1 MMVEE
6 VSDAAVASGWTWN
19 LENSFRALGQ
29 RVAFLAV
36 ASLLLVALATV
47 VDVILRNFVGVALYG
62 LNEVSAL
69 LVAAAA
75 ATCLPYGL
83 SNGAALNVDLVS
95 NLLNDRGKTWLGCL
109 GSFLAA
115 VFFGMLAWRVWMTA
129 GEMADSGQTT
139 VMTGLPQAPFF
150 RVVAAAIGFGAVA
163 MLSKSARQ
171 AVKLCR
177 TNPVSLLII
186 AAVVLVTVH
195 GLLALAGVA
204 NPAVYMSMVPASPV
218 IFAVLIVSF
227 LWILIMLMI
236 PIGVAMGIAGV
247 VGTASLFGGATALSV
262 MGTETTSFITQDAL
276 SVLPLFLLMG
286 AFAGVAGIGQDL
298 YRLSY
303 ALIGHI
309 RGGLAHASILA
320 CAGFGTVTGSSIATQ
335 MTIGRIALKEMQ
347 DRNYSAALASGTIA
361 AGGTLGQLLPPA
373 SALIMYAVMTE
384 QSVGKLFIGAVIPG
398 LVAAMLYMLTISVW
412 LWLRP
417 QDAPK
422 GPRSSLAEIATA
434 VKSAWSVLVL
444 LTLVLGGIYLGL
456 FTELEAGSIGAV
468 GAFLLAVAR
477 GKLNRSAFWKTMGES
492 THSLA
497 MIYSLLFGAQ
507 LLTFFFG
514 VSGVAEAFITFL
526 DSFGLSATGVI
537 IILILCYLVM
547 GIFMDGFAMML
558 ITIPIFVPVVNAL
571 GYDPIWWGIMTL
583 ICMEAGQISPPF
595 GLNIFVIS
603 ALDPKIRLSTVF
615 RGCWPFFGST
625 IVKIIL
631 LLLFPALA
639 TWLPHAMN

>member
-1 MMVEE
+1 
-6 VSDAAVASGWTWN
+6 
-19 LENSFRALGQ
+19 
-29 RVAFLAV
+29 
-36 ASLLLVALATV
+36 
-47 VDVILRNFVGVALYG
+47 
-62 LNEVSAL
+62 
-69 LVAAAA
+69 
-75 ATCLPYGL
+75 
-83 SNGAALNVDLVS
+83 
-95 NLLNDRGKTWLGCL
+95 
-109 GSFLAA
+109 
-115 VFFGMLAWRVWMTA
+115 
-129 GEMADSGQTT
+129 
-139 VMTGLPQAPFF
+139 
-150 RVVAAAIGFGAVA
+150 
-163 MLSKSARQ
+163 
-171 AVKLCR
+171 
-177 TNPVSLLII
+177 
-186 AAVVLVTVH
+186 
-195 GLLALAGVA
+195 
-204 NPAVYMSMVPASPV
+204 
-218 IFAVLIVSF
+218 
-227 LWILIMLMI
+227 
-236 PIGVAMGIAGV
+236 
-247 VGTASLFGGATALSV
+247 
-262 MGTETTSFITQDAL
+262 
-276 SVLPLFLLMG
+276 LLMG

-373 SALIMYAVMTE
+373 SALIMYAVMTQ

-434 VKSAWSVLVL
+434 VKSSWSVLVL

-456 FTELEAGSIGAV
+456 FTELEAGSIGAI

-507 LLTFFFG
+507 LVTFFFG
-514 VSGVAEAFITFL
+514 VSGVAQAFITFL
-526 DSFGLSATGVI
+526 DSFGLSATSVI

-547 GIFMDGFAMML
+547 GIFIDAFAMML
-558 ITIPIFVPVVNAL
+558 ITIPIFVPIVHAL

-583 ICMEAGQISPPF
+583 ICMEAGQIHPPF

-603 ALDPKIRLSTVF
+603 ALDPKIPLNTVF

>member
-1 MMVEE
+1 MAEKATE
-6 VSDAAVASGWTWN
+6 AAVACGQTWN
-19 LENSFRALGQ
+19 IESHFLTLGQ

-36 ASLLLVALATV
+36 TSLLLVAFATV
-47 VDVILRNFVGVALYG
+47 LDVVLRNFFGYALYG
-62 LNEVSAL
+62 LNEVTAL
-69 LVAAAA
+69 LVAVAA

-83 SNGAALNVDLVS
+83 SSGAALNVDLVS
-95 NLLNDRGKTWLGCL
+95 NLLSERNRIWLECL
-109 GSFLAA
+109 GNLLAA
-115 VFFGMLAWRVWMTA
+115 VFFALLAWRIWITA
-129 GEMADSGQTT
+129 SEMADAGQTT

-150 RVVAAAIGFGAVA
+150 RVVAAGVGFGALA
-163 MLSKSARQ
+163 MLSRGSRL
-171 AVKLCR
+171 AVRLSQR
-177 TNPVSLLII
+177 RALALVVIGVAALIV
-186 AAVVLVTVH
+186 AHA
-195 GLLALAGVA
+195 LLALTGVVS
-204 NPAVYMSMVPASPV
+204 PAVYMNMVPANPV
-218 IFAVLIVSF
+218 TFAVFIVVF
-227 LWILIMLMI
+227 LWIMIMMMV
-236 PIGVAMGIAGV
+236 PIGTAMGIAGV
-247 VGTASLFGGATALSV
+247 IGTAAMFGGSTSLSV
-262 MGTETTSFITQDAL
+262 MGTETMSFITQDAL

-286 AFAGVAGIGQDL
+286 AFASVAGIGQDL

-347 DRNYSAALASGTIA
+347 NRNYSAALASGTIA
-361 AGGTLGQLLPPA
+361 AGGTLGQLLPPS
-373 SALIMYAVMTE
+373 SALIMYAVMTQ
-384 QSVGKLFIGAVIPG
+384 QSVGKMFVGAVIPG
-398 LVAAMLYMLTISVW
+398 LAAAMLYVLTISVW

-422 GPRSSLAEIATA
+422 GPRSSLTEIAAA
-434 VKSAWSVLVL
+434 VKSSWSVLVL

-477 GKLNRSAFWKTMGES
+477 GKLNGSTFWKTMGES

-497 MIYSLLFGAQ
+497 MIYSLLLGAQ

-514 VSGVAEAFITFL
+514 ISGVAEAFLTFL
-526 DSFGLSATGVI
+526 ESFGLPAIGVI
-537 IILILCYLVM
+537 MVLILCYLVM
-547 GIFMDGFAMML
+547 GTFMDGFAMML
-558 ITIPIFVPVVNAL
+558 ITIPIFVPVVQSL
-571 GYDPIWWGIMTL
+571 GFDPIWWGIMTL
-583 ICMEAGQISPPF
+583 ICMEAGQISPPV

-625 IVKIIL
+625 IVKIML

-639 TWLPHAMN
+639 TWLPHAMK